1 MAGFTIFKYDIATET
16 SSNITTQGVEKVVIY
31 GIPDWVYEGT
41 ASRHLIFYDN
51 CIILEEVLAS
61 NYAMWWAPDGE
72 HILYAVFNDSVVRDF
87 DFPYYG
93 DPSNAYTDII
103 SIAYPKVSCHIN
115 DPPHSIFLKVVLTM
129 NLVWQLEKICQTTK

>member
-1 MAGFTIFKYDIATET
+1 MAGFTIFKYDIVTEMP
-16 SSNITTQGVEKVVIY
+16 SNITAQGVEKVVIY

-41 ASRHLIFYDN
+41 ALCHFIFYDN
-51 CIILEEVLAS
+51 RIILEEVLAS

-87 DFPYYG
+87 NFPYYG

-103 SIAYPKVSCHIN
+103 SITYPKVSCCIN
-115 DPPHSIFLKVVLTM
+115 VPDSVLKIVLAM
-129 NLVWQLEKICQTTK
+129 NLVWLLEKNSSNQIN